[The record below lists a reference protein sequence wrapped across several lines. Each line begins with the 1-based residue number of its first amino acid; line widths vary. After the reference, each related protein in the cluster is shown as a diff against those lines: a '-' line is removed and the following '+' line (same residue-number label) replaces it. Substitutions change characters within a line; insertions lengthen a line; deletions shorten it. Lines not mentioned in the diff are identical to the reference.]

1 MVDDSIFP
9 LLHPKP
15 VEEPSVSTEVKV
27 NLSFS
32 LSVHFL
38 LLLEILLA

>member
-15 VEEPSVSTEVKV
+15 VEEPSVEV

-32 LSVHFL
+32 LECSLVL
-38 LLLEILLA
+38 LLKILLA